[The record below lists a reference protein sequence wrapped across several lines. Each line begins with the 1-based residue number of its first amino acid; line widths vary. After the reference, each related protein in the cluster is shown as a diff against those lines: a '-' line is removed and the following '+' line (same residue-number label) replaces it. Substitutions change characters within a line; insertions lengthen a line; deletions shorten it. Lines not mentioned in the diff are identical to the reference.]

1 MRRQIIGRL
10 IGLAVIEFV
19 IGVSWL
25 FGVNRM
31 LVMVAVIGL
40 PLLAFTVALPIVLLI
55 RSKQSPDS
63 TRPLFVLKP
72 ATRGRNRP
80 APPRA

>member
-31 LVMVAVIGL
+31 LVMVAVIGCL
-40 PLLAFTVALPIVLLI
+40 YWPSRLLCP
-55 RSKQSPDS
+55 
-63 TRPLFVLKP
+63 
-72 ATRGRNRP
+72 
-80 APPRA
+80 